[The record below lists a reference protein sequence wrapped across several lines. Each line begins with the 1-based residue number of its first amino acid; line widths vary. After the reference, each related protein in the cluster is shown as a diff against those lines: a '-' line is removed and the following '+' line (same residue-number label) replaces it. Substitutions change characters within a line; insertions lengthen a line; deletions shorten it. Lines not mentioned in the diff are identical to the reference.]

1 MWHIKLI
8 LITKTIQRVTLKL
21 EYQNYKLLKVIHA
34 IYTGKLSL
42 MHF

>member
-1 MWHIKLI
+1 MKLI
-8 LITKTIQRVTLKL
+8 LITKFIQRVTLKL
-21 EYQNYKLLKVIHA
+21 GYQDHKLLKVIHA